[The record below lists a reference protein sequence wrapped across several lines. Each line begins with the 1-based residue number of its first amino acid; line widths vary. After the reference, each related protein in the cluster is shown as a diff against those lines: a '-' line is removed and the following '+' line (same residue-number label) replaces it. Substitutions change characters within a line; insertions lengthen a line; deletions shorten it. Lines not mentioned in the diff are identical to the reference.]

1 MQIQVN
7 GEAMSVT
14 APCSLNDLLHKMEMS
29 EGRVAIEV
37 NRNIIPRS
45 EHSSH
50 QLQDGDQ
57 IEIVHAIGG
66 G

>member
-7 GEAMSVT
+7 GEPLDVT
-14 APCSLNDLLHKMEMS
+14 APCSLSELLTQLEMTQ
-29 EGRVAIEV
+29 GRVAVEV

-45 EHSSH
+45 EHHSH
-50 QLQDGDQ
+50 QLQDGDLV
-57 IEIVHAIGG
+57 EIVHAIGG